1 MQMLSAMDEPFS
13 QEFEAARIIRV
24 IAPRFGGWVLGLEVG
39 WRGRAVAIFRRH
51 PVNSHWLV
59 RHGVFA

>member
-24 IAPRFGGWVLGLEVG
+24 IAPRFGGWSSAWRWAGEVVQ
-39 WRGRAVAIFRRH
+39 WRYSGDT
-51 PVNSHWLV
+51 L
-59 RHGVFA
+59 